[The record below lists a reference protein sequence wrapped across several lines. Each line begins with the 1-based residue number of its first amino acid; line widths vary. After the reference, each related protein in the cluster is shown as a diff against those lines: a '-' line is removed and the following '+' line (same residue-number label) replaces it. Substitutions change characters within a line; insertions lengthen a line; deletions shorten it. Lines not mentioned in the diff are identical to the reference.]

1 MDSGGQFANTNA
13 RGKILTD
20 ALKRALARSG
30 DGDMYAG
37 ANKVVQV
44 AVDAALA
51 GEQWAIKE
59 IWDRL
64 EGKPAQAIEHQGADG
79 NPFRV
84 EHIVRTIVDAR
95 NSNAKSV
102 PTIVDARPVSGSVGG
117 AGVRQVT
124 LLRRTGD

>member
-1 MDSGGQFANTNA
+1 MPGGAPIGSTNA

-44 AVDAALA
+44 AIDAAMA

-64 EGKPAQAIEHQGADG
+64 EGKPVQAVAGADG
-79 NPFRV
+79 
-84 EHIVRTIVDAR
+84 EG
-95 NSNAKSV
+95 
-102 PTIVDARPVSGSVGG
+102 PVS
-117 AGVRQVT
+117 
-124 LLRRTGD
+124 LLITWAQPKS